1 MNEKIP
7 WCTILVSSDFKVK
20 IDREDLD
27 RVNGHTW
34 RVIAGSS
41 GKNRVVTSIR
51 KPEGVRTLSLGS
63 FLMKP
68 PKGKQVYPRRHIEG
82 LDYRKSNLIIC
93 TLKQRQRMLP
103 KKRKGT
109 SSIYRGVSLSGQTGS
124 WRAGIEV
131 NGKSIN
137 LGNFATEIEA
147 AIAYNT
153 AARKFFGANA
163 YQNPIKK
170 QQIRD

>member
-1 MNEKIP
+1 MNTKIP
-7 WCTILVSSDFKVK
+7 WCTIIINPDFKVK
-20 IDREDLD
+20 IDREDLEL
-27 RVNGHTW
+27 VNTHTW
-34 RVIAGSS
+34 RVMAGSS

-51 KPEGVRTLSLGS
+51 TSIGVRTLSLGS

-68 PKGKQVYPRRHIEG
+68 PKGKQVYPRRHLEG

-93 TLKQRQRMLP
+93 TIKERQRMLP

-109 SSIYRGVSLSGQTGS
+109 SSIYRGVSFSSLVGK
-124 WRAGIEV
+124 WRAGVEV

-147 AIAYNT
+147 AVAYNS
-153 AARKFFGANA
+153 AARKYFGINA

-170 QQIRD
+170 KQSRE